1 MRWTCS
7 NNNIRSSYE
16 FLPVS
21 ISVYRKFEK
30 SIKRLTDDSWD
41 YDCNGRNF
49 SIAKNSRYYDEK
61 YIGLIVGSVGYAHL
75 ANHLN
80 NEQTFVKANW
90 IIE

>member
-30 SIKRLTDDSWD
+30 SIKRLTDEILEITITT
-41 YDCNGRNF
+41 GRDF
-49 SIAKNSRYYDEK
+49 SIKQKFSSLRRKIYRAIAYTR
-61 YIGLIVGSVGYAHL
+61 
-75 ANHLN
+75 
-80 NEQTFVKANW
+80 
-90 IIE
+90 